1 MKISSKG
8 TALITGASTGIGA
21 IYADRFARRG
31 HDLILV
37 ARNRERLDAV
47 ATRIRAETDSC
58 IEVIVADL
66 SEQVDLARVAE
77 VLRTDPTIT
86 VLVNNAGIGA
96 PASLIDS
103 DISTLRRMIDLN
115 VSAVVHLTHSV
126 LPAFVERRGGSIISI
141 GSIVGIA
148 PEILNSV
155 YGASKAFVLAFS
167 ISLQKQFADRSIRVQ
182 AVLPGATATD
192 FWDLAGTPLA
202 ELPEE
207 IVMRADDMVDA
218 ALAGFDQG
226 ELVTIPALADV
237 ADWHAYE
244 SARQN
249 LLPKLSRR
257 TPAARYGAA
266 NR

>member
-8 TALITGASTGIGA
+8 TVLITGASTGIGA

-37 ARNRERLDAV
+37 ARNRDRLDAV
-47 ATRIRAETDSC
+47 ATRIMAQTNSC
-58 IEVIVADL
+58 IEVVVADL
-66 SEQVDLARVAE
+66 SDQTDLVRVE
-77 VLRTDPTIT
+77 EILRTDPTIT

-103 DISTLRRMIDLN
+103 DIATLRRLIDLN
-115 VSAVVHLTHSV
+115 VGAVVHLTHAV
-126 LPAFVERRGGSIISI
+126 LPAFVQRGEGSIINIS
-141 GSIVGIA
+141 SIVGIA
-148 PEILNSV
+148 PEMLNSV

-167 ISLQKQFADRSIRVQ
+167 LSLHKQFADRRIRIQ

-202 ELPEE
+202 DVPGE
-207 IVMRADDMVDA
+207 IVMEADEMVDA
-218 ALAGFDQG
+218 ALVGFDQG

-237 ADWHAYE
+237 AEWHAYE

-249 LLPKLSRR
+249 MLPNLSRR
-257 TPAARYGAA
+257 VPASRYTAI